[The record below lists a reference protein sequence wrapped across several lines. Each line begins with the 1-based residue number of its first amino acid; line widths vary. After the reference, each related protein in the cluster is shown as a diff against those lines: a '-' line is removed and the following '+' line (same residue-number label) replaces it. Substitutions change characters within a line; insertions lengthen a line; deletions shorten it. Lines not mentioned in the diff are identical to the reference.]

1 MYSMILMAE
10 ESAEESSLFSPD
22 QMGGYAAT
30 ILLTVI
36 NVLLVFLFFKFV
48 LFKPILGIIKKREE
62 LIASQLKDAE
72 DSKAQAALNAEES
85 KQAIDDARVEASQ
98 ILEDARTDAEE
109 QAKIIKMK
117 AKEEADEIIDRAQ
130 SEVLRMKKVSIEQM
144 KDEISDLAV
153 EVAGRVIGDVVEHD
167 KLKDLAVN
175 GDDIIACGVKP
186 GKEVGKIL
194 KKMLDDVINVPEH
207 NDKNYLIR
215 HHIRQKAREKA
226 R

>member
-1 MYSMILMAE
+1 MINMYSMILMAE

-48 LFKPILGIIKKREE
+48 LFKPILGVIKKREE

-98 ILEDARTDAEE
+98 ILEDARADAEE

-167 KLKDLAVN
+167 KLKDLAVKHTEELV
-175 GDDIIACGVKP
+175 GE
-186 GKEVGKIL
+186 EVDSLG
-194 KKMLDDVINVPEH
+194 E
-207 NDKNYLIR
+207 
-215 HHIRQKAREKA
+215 
-226 R
+226 

>member
-1 MYSMILMAE
+1 MINMYSMILMAE
-10 ESAEESSLFSPD
+10 ESAEEASLFSPD

-85 KQAIDDARVEASQ
+85 KQAIDDA
-98 ILEDARTDAEE
+98 EE

-167 KLKDLAVN
+167 KLKDLAVKHTEELV
-175 GDDIIACGVKP
+175 GE
-186 GKEVGKIL
+186 EVDSLG
-194 KKMLDDVINVPEH
+194 E
-207 NDKNYLIR
+207 
-215 HHIRQKAREKA
+215 
-226 R
+226 

>member
-1 MYSMILMAE
+1 MINMYSMILMAE

-72 DSKAQAALNAEES
+72 DSKAQAALNVEES

-98 ILEDARTDAEE
+98 ILEDARADAEE

-117 AKEEADEIIDRAQ
+117 AKEEADEILDRAQ

-144 KDEISDLAV
+144 QDEISDLAV

-167 KLKDLAVN
+167 KLKDLAVKHTEELV
-175 GDDIIACGVKP
+175 GE
-186 GKEVGKIL
+186 EVDSLG
-194 KKMLDDVINVPEH
+194 E
-207 NDKNYLIR
+207 
-215 HHIRQKAREKA
+215 
-226 R
+226 

>member
-1 MYSMILMAE
+1 MINMYSMILMAE

-62 LIASQLKDAE
+62 
-72 DSKAQAALNAEES
+72 S

-98 ILEDARTDAEE
+98 ILEDARADAEE

-117 AKEEADEIIDRAQ
+117 AKEEADEILDRAQ

-167 KLKDLAVN
+167 KLKDLAVKHTEELV
-175 GDDIIACGVKP
+175 GE
-186 GKEVGKIL
+186 EVDSLG
-194 KKMLDDVINVPEH
+194 E
-207 NDKNYLIR
+207 
-215 HHIRQKAREKA
+215 
-226 R
+226 